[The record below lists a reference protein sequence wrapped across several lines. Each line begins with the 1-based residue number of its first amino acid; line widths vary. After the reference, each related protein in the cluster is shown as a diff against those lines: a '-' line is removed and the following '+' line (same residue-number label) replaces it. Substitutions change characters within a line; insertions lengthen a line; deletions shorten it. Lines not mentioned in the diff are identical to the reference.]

1 MKQKNYN
8 IPTVVYFVVTALLI
22 AYFFPREGKFRY
34 QFYEGKPWRYG
45 LLTAPSDFPI
55 YKTDDEVKAEKDSV
69 LRKFEPYYRMNPDIQ
84 KQEVEK
90 LRANYNN
97 GNNLR
102 SKVSPAYMQ
111 YIESSLINLYKNGI
125 ISSQDLDE
133 LRKEEYSRVN
143 LLENAVAQPR
153 YVSDFFTVRTAYEF
167 IINNCPPRLD
177 KSILQSCDINN
188 YLTEN
193 ISYAADMSDKIKE
206 DMLQSVSIANGM
218 VQAGERDHRQ
228 PYLQRAPFP
237 KGHTRG
243 QDGGHADARH
253 HIGRTIRARLRANVL
268 FLALPMVFP
277 LEDIP

>member
-111 YIESSLINLYKNGI
+111 YIEQPDQLIQERYHLVAGSGRATERGI
-125 ISSQDLDE
+125 LPC
-133 LRKEEYSRVN
+133 
-143 LLENAVAQPR
+143 QP
-153 YVSDFFTVRTAYEF
+153 
-167 IINNCPPRLD
+167 L
-177 KSILQSCDINN
+177 
-188 YLTEN
+188 
-193 ISYAADMSDKIKE
+193 
-206 DMLQSVSIANGM
+206 
-218 VQAGERDHRQ
+218 GERRRAAPLRERFLHR
-228 PYLQRAPFP
+228 A
-237 KGHTRG
+237 H
-243 QDGGHADARH
+243 
-253 HIGRTIRARLRANVL
+253 RLRVHYQQ
-268 FLALPMVFP
+268 LPAAAGQIDPAIV
-277 LEDIP
+277 

>member
-111 YIESSLINLYKNGI
+111 YIESSLINLYKNGRATERGI
-125 ISSQDLDE
+125 LPC
-133 LRKEEYSRVN
+133 
-143 LLENAVAQPR
+143 QP
-153 YVSDFFTVRTAYEF
+153 
-167 IINNCPPRLD
+167 L
-177 KSILQSCDINN
+177 
-188 YLTEN
+188 
-193 ISYAADMSDKIKE
+193 
-206 DMLQSVSIANGM
+206 
-218 VQAGERDHRQ
+218 GERRRAASLRERLLHR
-228 PYLQRAPFP
+228 A
-237 KGHTRG
+237 H
-243 QDGGHADARH
+243 
-253 HIGRTIRARLRANVL
+253 RLRVHYQQ
-268 FLALPMVFP
+268 LPAAAGQIDPAIV
-277 LEDIP
+277 

>member
-1 MKQKNYN
+1 MKFFTYISDAKRNLYETEQLQY
-8 IPTVVYFVVTALLI
+8 TDRGLLRGDRVT
-22 AYFFPREGKFRY
+22 YRRY

-153 YVSDFFTVRTAYEF
+153 YVSDFFTVRTA
-167 IINNCPPRLD
+167 
-177 KSILQSCDINN
+177 
-188 YLTEN
+188 
-193 ISYAADMSDKIKE
+193 
-206 DMLQSVSIANGM
+206 
-218 VQAGERDHRQ
+218 AGQID
-228 PYLQRAPFP
+228 PA
-237 KGHTRG
+237 
-243 QDGGHADARH
+243 
-253 HIGRTIRARLRANVL
+253 IV
-268 FLALPMVFP
+268 
-277 LEDIP
+277 

>member
-1 MKQKNYN
+1 MCIRDRNYN

-133 LRKEEYSRVN
+133 RCV
-143 LLENAVAQPR
+143 
-153 YVSDFFTVRTAYEF
+153 
-167 IINNCPPRLD
+167 
-177 KSILQSCDINN
+177 
-188 YLTEN
+188 
-193 ISYAADMSDKIKE
+193 
-206 DMLQSVSIANGM
+206 
-218 VQAGERDHRQ
+218 
-228 PYLQRAPFP
+228 
-237 KGHTRG
+237 
-243 QDGGHADARH
+243 
-253 HIGRTIRARLRANVL
+253 
-268 FLALPMVFP
+268 
-277 LEDIP
+277 